1 MNAAYEGDAKDLVP
15 LLTSEKI
22 NLSDTDESDLVEA
35 YDYYVTVGE
44 LEGISFDE
52 WKAALIE
59 GLNTPT
65 DLPKP
70 INYNLRDSPLHAG
83 DFIIVPGESSAG
95 GLVGHNGLVIGPDR
109 ILHSP
114 GNQSAGN
121 ATVTTNIKSFMNKY
135 GFGNSR
141 VYRPKRLPGGSVN
154 MMAGWYALTTTFN
167 STGNTEVSNIYIDY
181 SIPSG
186 SMNLKAASPTYC
198 SKLVYQAYA
207 YGTGGSPIVPQPPKK
222 SGIIPPKSLPS
233 YFSQTPDY
241 VGSF

>member
-1 MNAAYEGDAKDLVP
+1 MEKFWLALVFILAIQSPVLVNAAYEGDAKDLVP
-15 LLTSEKI
+15 LLTSEKT
-22 NLSDTDESDLVEA
+22 NLSDTDENDLVEG

-44 LEGISFDE
+44 LEGISLDE

-114 GNQSAGN
+114 G
-121 ATVTTNIKSFMNKY
+121 
-135 GFGNSR
+135 
-141 VYRPKRLPGGSVN
+141 GSVN

-167 STGNTEVSNIYIDY
+167 STGNTEDRNICIDY
-181 SIPSG
+181 SILSG
-186 SMNLKAASPTYC
+186 SNDLKEVTST
-198 SKLVYQAYA
+198 K
-207 YGTGGSPIVPQPPKK
+207 
-222 SGIIPPKSLPS
+222 
-233 YFSQTPDY
+233 F
-241 VGSF
+241 